1 MTASNK
7 PRVIAS
13 VEARMGSSRF
23 PGKMMSDIG
32 GRPALL
38 RLIERLKQA
47 TTVESIVLATTRQ
60 PVDDPLVQLAETAGV
75 RWYRGSEDDVLNR
88 VVEAHRMMS
97 TELVV
102 EVTGD
107 CTLID
112 PKVIDL
118 GVTTFVENDIDVVAN
133 VVEPSYPMGIDV
145 QVFRLAALE
154 EVESEIRDP
163 AVREHVSLFFY
174 EHPERYRILHL
185 TAPERYRAP
194 ELRLQLD
201 YPEDRVLIQEIY
213 RRLEPRFGNSFG
225 TPEILELLAAEPAL
239 AEINRHCVEKGPR

>member
-88 VVEAHRMMS
+88 VVEA
-97 TELVV
+97 
-102 EVTGD
+102 
-107 CTLID
+107 
-112 PKVIDL
+112 
-118 GVTTFVENDIDVVAN
+118 
-133 VVEPSYPMGIDV
+133 
-145 QVFRLAALE
+145 
-154 EVESEIRDP
+154 
-163 AVREHVSLFFY
+163 
-174 EHPERYRILHL
+174 
-185 TAPERYRAP
+185 
-194 ELRLQLD
+194 
-201 YPEDRVLIQEIY
+201 
-213 RRLEPRFGNSFG
+213 
-225 TPEILELLAAEPAL
+225 
-239 AEINRHCVEKGPR
+239 

>member
-1 MTASNK
+1 
-7 PRVIAS
+7 
-13 VEARMGSSRF
+13 MGSSRF

-163 AVREHVSLFFY
+163 AVR
-174 EHPERYRILHL
+174 
-185 TAPERYRAP
+185 
-194 ELRLQLD
+194 
-201 YPEDRVLIQEIY
+201 
-213 RRLEPRFGNSFG
+213 
-225 TPEILELLAAEPAL
+225 
-239 AEINRHCVEKGPR
+239 